1 MKRSVDRILTTH
13 VGSLPRPPDL
23 LEFLEARE
31 TGRPVEQA
39 AFDGCLAASVHE
51 IVRKQV
57 EAGIDSVC
65 DGELGKISY
74 TFYVRHRLSGIGV
87 FRGGDNDQPP
97 QTAAHRDL
105 LDHPDFH
112 QRLNQKRGGTSWFSR
127 EAVPCCIGPVAYE
140 HRRPLAVDL
149 ANLAEACAAAKPIEA
164 FMNAASPGV
173 LTKFVPDR
181 YYRDEDA
188 YVEALADALKEE
200 YEAIHHAGL
209 ILQIDA
215 PDLGSARHNQYQ
227 HLSDDEFLRIA
238 ERNIAALNHAT
249 ANIPPEAMRMHL
261 CWGNYEG
268 PHTHDIPLAKIID
281 VAMRARPEGLS
292 FEAANPRHA
301 HEWEDLRDV
310 KIPDDKVL
318 IPGVIDSTTNFVEHP
333 RLIAQRIANYA
344 DLVGRERVIA
354 GADCGFAT
362 FAFVENAVAPSVVW
376 AKLAALAEGARI
388 ASNRL
393 WS

>member
-1 MKRSVDRILTTH
+1 MKRSTGRILTTH

-23 LEFLEARE
+23 LELLEARE
-31 TGRPVEQA
+31 TGRAFEQSA
-39 AFDGCLAASVHE
+39 LDACLALAVHD
-51 IVRKQV
+51 IVEKQV
-57 EAGIDSVC
+57 AAGVDSVC

-74 TFYVRHRLSGIGV
+74 TFYVRHRMSGITA
-87 FRGGDNDQPP
+87 FQGGGNDTPP
-97 QTAAHRDL
+97 QSAAHRDL

-112 QRLNQKRGGTSWFSR
+112 QRLNAARGTSWFSR
-127 EAVPCCIGPVAYE
+127 EAVPCCTGPVVYND
-140 HRRPLAVDL
+140 RGPLETDL
-149 ANLAEACAAAKPIEA
+149 SNLAAACSALKPAEV

-188 YVEALADALKEE
+188 YVDALANALKEE
-200 YEAIHHAGL
+200 YEAIANAGF

-227 HLSDDEFLRIA
+227 HLSDSEFLRIA
-238 ERNIAALNHAT
+238 DRNIAALNQAT

-268 PHTHDIPLAKIID
+268 PHTHDIPLAKIFD
-281 VAMRARPEGLS
+281 VCMRARPAGLS
-292 FEAANPRHA
+292 FETANPRHA
-301 HEWEDLRDV
+301 HEWEDLRGA
-310 KIPDDKVL
+310 KIPDDKIL

-333 RLIAQRIANYA
+333 RLIAQRIAHYA
-344 DLVGRERVIA
+344 DIVGRDRVIA

-362 FAFVENAVAPSVVW
+362 FAFVNNAVAPSVVW

-388 ASNRL
+388 ATSRL
-393 WS
+393 WG